1 MKIVICEPGKPARTQ
16 RVMQAPELQELQE
29 MVGGY
34 IEVVRPDGM
43 PKGVVLVCNEE
54 GKLRPDMKANRWVS
68 LHGTEDVIFGTFV
81 LLGSQGDELV
91 PLDETTAEKVKQ
103 VLETP
108 AASSTTPQSDAEGRQ
123 PAEAAGKPKS
133 MTQQLEDVAAQICAK
148 ICKWMVTAQD
158 EDDLER
164 HCRTCPLNRLV

>member
-1 MKIVICEPGKPARTQ
+1 MKIVICEPGKAARTQ
-16 RVMQAPELQELQE
+16 RVTQAPDLQALQRL
-29 MVGGY
+29 VGGY
-34 IEVVRPDGM
+34 IEIVHPDGM

-103 VLETP
+103 VLETS

-123 PAEAAGKPKS
+123 PAEAADAPVS
-133 MTQQLEDVAAQICAK
+133 VSRQLEDVAAQICDK
-148 ICKWMVTAQD
+148 ICKWMVTAED
-158 EDDLER
+158 EEDLER
-164 HCRTCPLNRLV
+164 HCRTCPLNKLV